1 MKSTMIASAAFSMVG
16 LSKFYH
22 YVALTGEVDDLPAIR
37 ENLKKGFIET
47 QSTINSWVNRLKKKI
62 DGEEDEIFHGQPVRP
77 AQSYNGGPSRGQYG
91 GRRSGDSGRRS
102 ADQERYD
109 ADPQVLGDDFTNLQL
124 RDQEGA
130 LPGPL
135 VVYPLC

>member
-1 MKSTMIASAAFSMVG
+1 M
-16 LSKFYH
+16 
-22 YVALTGEVDDLPAIR
+22 IR

-47 QSTINSWVNRLKKKI
+47 QSTINSWVNKLKKKI
-62 DGEEDEIFHGQPVRP
+62 DGEEDESFQGQPVHP

-124 RDQEGA
+124 RDQESA
-130 LPGPL
+130 LPGSWL
-135 VVYPLC
+135 VSCLC

>member
-1 MKSTMIASAAFSMVG
+1 M
-16 LSKFYH
+16 
-22 YVALTGEVDDLPAIR
+22 IR

-47 QSTINSWVNRLKKKI
+47 QSTINSWVNKLKKKI
-62 DGEEDEIFHGQPVRP
+62 DGEEDESFQGQPVHP
-77 AQSYNGGPSRGQYG
+77 AQGYSGGPSRGQYG

-124 RDQEGA
+124 RDQESA
-130 LPGPL
+130 LIPEPVTIFL
-135 VVYPLC
+135 SS